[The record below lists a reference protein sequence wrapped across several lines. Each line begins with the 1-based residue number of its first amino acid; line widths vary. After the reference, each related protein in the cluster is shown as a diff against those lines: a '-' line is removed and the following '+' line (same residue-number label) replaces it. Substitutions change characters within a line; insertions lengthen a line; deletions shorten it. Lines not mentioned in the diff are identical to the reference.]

1 MGIPSRSSQMRSQRL
16 TIDDD
21 DDLKWLEA
29 LNENFAPQLS
39 PHERFGRH
47 ASPKSRNRSFS
58 PHRNRSASPPAVR
71 RVGGGFEYLPS
82 KGAAEN
88 NMLMAMPP
96 AFYHEA
102 PAKSQ
107 ELHRNLRA
115 SSPHRFEEGDIQI
128 LEDILRLAERTAHE
142 DALNGRGQDS
152 ITLLRLLKAYD
163 IVLRKNNLI
172 PAEDTFYYRLLLK
185 LSLDPDPDWWA
196 KLEREAG
203 KLNGGKSV
211 SWGANQ
217 MQLLSPSRQQPLYS
231 TSPRGRAPR
240 AAGWTRS
247 IAGPARAA
255 QSSGLLANPL
265 ACWPILRPAGQS
277 SGLLANPPACWPI
290 LWPAG
295 GAVEPCPEGSRGEWE
310 ELATEARWLGC
321 GAGSLRAGEVGRAS
335 SRLPSEPVRW
345 GRGLLQAPLRADTKL
360 GARSPTMNESA
371 NKYSQD
377 HRLLSRCLRAWR
389 QHSRALVA
397 ARVMREHAVENW
409 MIAVSFWECRT
420 LARCMYRWSARHKV
434 FVIHALS
441 TWADNC
447 KLSCLRW
454 WQRMASRMRWGSLA
468 SAAFFTDHCTT
479 KAMIAWRL
487 YITGLIYKTHDF
499 AKAIAHWR
507 GAEMDKVLAAW
518 RKLCLEKVD
527 VGLMR
532 LELMAGHNARRYLKA
547 WSRTARQESFIR
559 RCEGNVDYQRQMGVK
574 TRLWIKWRA
583 EYKLRNKH
591 HSILTRA
598 AQRFR
603 KRSLSSGFSGWLA
616 NTIGHRTA
624 SEKMYRCIRRLKQ
637 RRLYMALAQWRT
649 RTLRSGTLMTA
660 AHNVVQR
667 MVHRSLGRGFYT
679 WKGWLSRR
687 ADKYVV
693 LSGAVNTIVNG
704 AAIRCIRAWRETV
717 GEFTQLRLLGLKTLS
732 RLRNLTLYWV
742 WNAWS
747 VVVGHGK
754 WQRGSLTKG
763 LMRMTKGL
771 LGRGWGGWDDFM
783 KMRKYEYAIIARV
796 AEMPAR
802 RFQEQAWGTWREA
815 FGLRHKMY
823 GAIKS
828 IRCGCGSR
836 ALRQWKEVWQHA
848 KWRRS
853 TLMRAAQLLMKRG
866 TARAMSSWRH
876 WYRTLR
882 HHRFILAPV
891 IYRLKN
897 RLLFG
902 ALQAMRA
909 NAANVRNTMM
919 AIGRA
924 GRHWQNR
931 SMSAAYVQWENYAQV
946 CSYQRVLLESG
957 LRFLKHTLE
966 RKSLASWRDFV
977 EHKVVLGDNLRRAGN
992 LFFKRSSALA
1002 MASWREVLQD
1012 HSQKRDR
1019 LAKILVHMSM
1029 FGASIALATWRK
1041 FLSDCHHKAGQV
1053 DSSIRHW
1060 LSGSLGRC
1068 WGRWREYMAERAT
1081 KYSKLRKAG
1090 GKWFLKNAAA
1100 AWQGWLE
1107 RHMYYME
1114 LKLKLRRA
1122 AGSWQNRS
1130 LSGAFAAWQ
1139 DGMGYVKET
1148 RALIKGAA
1156 KHLLRGRETRA
1167 LEAWISVTDYKRQM
1181 ADKMKRAGAFM
1192 LNREISKAFTSWDA
1206 FTQRQQ
1212 KTRLAAMRLVRR
1224 TETAAL
1230 AAWRAYLVQK
1240 AHLGGLL
1247 SKSMAHF
1254 INGALGAALQTWIE
1268 STKEL
1273 KQEAKAGLRAAGH
1286 WLHGT
1291 AGRTFAWWQEVT
1303 SIRVVQ
1309 KQKCVKVLSRLANR
1323 NLALAFDTLYENMSK
1338 QINSRKSLGFWTNQC
1353 SVQALNRWKEFKA
1366 ESVDLRA
1373 KLEKGTRMWRGGALG
1388 RSFLWWSVETQR
1400 KATHARKCT
1409 YMLVRLING
1418 TAARAFDTWRR
1429 ETAAA
1434 NWKQEVIERTFDFW
1448 VNSLQ
1453 RKALQCWVSQVAHA
1467 ERMMQGL
1474 ERAVALWTNRIV
1486 GGSLHH
1492 WRDQAKHNADLYGR
1506 AHKVIGRM
1514 KNKLAAQVLELW
1526 RCTAA
1531 EQKELRGKM
1540 QAIMARWQRLEL
1552 SYGMDGWKE
1561 YMGVSLDRK
1570 QRLSKAAAHWT
1581 MQHAVMALEA
1591 WYTLHSKW
1599 KVAGRRWLNAVMG
1612 SSFNTW
1618 CDMALTQNITKRKL
1632 EKAMGRWRDRL
1643 LFEAFNQLYW
1653 HWWETKSARK
1663 SLGMFTKNTSF
1674 RAMNQWK
1681 DFVVLSKARHGA
1693 ARSPLHDMRPSGGAP
1708 ISGLLRFE
1716 RIAGNASKGA
1726 ATAEL
1731 YYKGMMYWWQAAAW
1745 RSFNKWQECTKR
1757 SVHRSG
1763 ILEGAF
1769 VRMVNRLLAASWS
1782 TWREFYAVH
1791 STLRLKGEAGVQR
1804 WQSSHEGRAFRQWQ
1818 HFIYMRDLARQG
1830 AMLFIHNALMR
1841 SFRQWA
1847 DFITEGFEMADK
1859 FEKAA
1864 RAFFYRTVASGLRT
1878 WQASVVDAKWMR
1890 RRLKSV
1896 ALHWSHTMMAYGWA
1910 GWVVNHEY
1918 CVEQKAKA
1926 KRAATFLTN
1935 YHAGLGFRAW
1945 LDFAERQ
1952 VEAKARAK
1960 RAVMHAL
1967 ETALFKAFDKW
1978 AYHAEFEPLIRRASA
1993 FWTNGMLVGVLAA
2006 WKWNLTN
2013 SARRERMM
2021 RTVCLTY
2028 INRLLMVGWQT
2039 WLEAIVV
2046 AQERRR
2052 KTAVALGKLR
2062 NHHLVGPFSTW
2073 RETTDMNLD
2082 LQGKM
2087 LQIVQR
2093 MRLSLLSAATQQWRR
2108 EAVHL
2113 RWQYEQAHTCIMK
2126 VMNRVATSALNTWQ
2140 NAVVTAAENRAMT
2153 MRALN
2158 FFFKRTLI
2166 LGWTQWLEQS
2176 VRQVA
2181 ARESMYRALDLM
2193 LNIYRGKAWRTWHE
2207 VLRRRQVLQKSL
2219 GKIMLR
2225 ELSYG
2230 MMGWMDLMQ
2239 RKQQFADVR
2248 QMYRT
2253 RIMRR
2258 AFDSFL
2264 HRMFLIHVAK
2274 RGLYK
2279 MANQRVVVAW
2289 DTWRYWM
2296 KVCDTNLSMARDLM
2310 FRVVM
2315 RIKHE
2320 LLHAALISLQH
2331 NMVVKHGLT
2340 RISARLMNLEVHRA
2354 FTQWSDFAW
2363 KSCRSKALLRR
2374 VLQGTRESF
2383 FLGWAETTMEEK
2395 EIKVLARELCAR
2407 FEDRREDL
2415 VSQCVAIVAKWRNF
2429 DLWRVFYTW
2438 SYHAT
2443 WDKRERI
2450 GALLAFE
2457 YHHGAVL
2464 RSALHRMRDAVQFTH
2479 KLERSAAFWAAGSA
2493 GRALQTWKD
2502 WTAQIH
2508 SMRGQLAR
2516 SLVHWSHRL
2525 GLLMFGEWRCILI
2538 DKKRMKY
2545 QHAKSLYWWAKVL
2558 YQKAFFFWYHA
2569 TRNAACYRRWEA
2581 ACGTS
2586 LGKHKLRRV
2595 MREWLDLAIELRQ
2608 LRLALESLYR
2618 RSVCNRLIEALEAWQ
2633 DWVVLWKKHRHVM
2646 QALYCGR
2653 YLSHYFSMWKKA
2665 LAFLHVYRRH
2675 KHTSLMHLVTKT
2687 CRTYFLCWRQLIA
2700 ETNVLQSKMERIMQR
2715 WGNFNVS
2722 LAFSTLYWWKC
2733 TAQNRREA
2741 LKRSMT
2747 RLVHFTAWQGL
2758 HGWRSAVLRTQEL
2771 RDIIMQC
2778 VNRIRLKELSG
2789 AWEKWVGDTRAALSK
2804 GKKLDRAVNSWI
2816 NASLQKAVR
2825 MMQSYTK
2832 SEVSK
2837 RHKMVTATIRMVNM
2851 CVRPCPCS
2859 SEPETPSGAPL
2870 RPDPDDALGL
2880 DFDLAEMPGI
2890 ALCSAPKRFCVWH
2903 AGRTGTCGAVG
2914 ETGAGRV
2921 VAAEGRFL
2929 SKAFRTMVEF
2939 TCQQVSRRRKLM
2951 QILSSKYIDQKRVA
2965 LVEWRSWVRYLV
2977 ESEAKVERNMN
2988 QMDLKILGEKWETW
3002 RTRVERCCKL
3012 RRVYN
3017 MCTRGMEMRAL
3028 QRWLEHHEELK
3039 DLRADRHSMRKVLMR
3054 AFFIIAS
3061 HKVDQKAKKAKMQR
3075 AGLLWMGGLR
3085 ERAVRGWR
3093 RCAELMRKLRRLMGS
3108 VARGLLRKALTEWA
3122 YETRVCLMLKLNGE
3136 ELASRGVLG
3145 FGHRMFQFWNKMMH
3159 ASRHHR
3165 IRLVAWFLAHWR
3177 TSVGIASNRRRVLLY
3192 AVQRLKGRNLQ
3203 NCWNGWRYLVHL
3215 IVTRRLRFIRKQQAL
3230 KTALAIGEETLR
3242 RKRRNLL
3249 LTVLA
3254 VWRMCVVRERTMMK
3268 LMRRQLRGSMNWAF
3282 VQWREVVDFMVEFR
3296 AKMEVANAFRH
3307 ETALLK
3313 YLQKWQDAVDLQKED
3328 MLRKVELALE
3338 FAFGQYTSYALV
3350 RWRAF
3355 ADHSRARRDVLRG
3368 ALVKIYAWEMEA
3380 IVRKIFVSW
3389 RDEMRYRDR
3398 EVGLIELADGHRMK
3412 RVAETCF
3419 LMWSS
3424 YTKAMRQPITEADFR
3439 HDPLWD
3445 GSDADWDSQ
3454 SNISSNSSGEHFG
3467 TSHHRTRAPRTSIT
3481 LPPGFLLAQPSVPP
3495 SMRMP
3500 DTPVSRLSSHAG
3512 EETESPAF
3520 SFSNL
3525 SQTSL
3530 DSTQVPESRGRR
3542 QEPPTAM
3549 ARTERAPGSSQSQSS
3564 ASREPSQERH
3574 STASRPPPS
3583 SKTRN
3588 MATPKTALNVGAPPV
3603 LKSMR
3608 TLSPKRG
3615 RSRNLSPKRQERTRH
3630 LVQRMA
3636 IMSGNDEALLDSPK
3650 ESLYA
3655 GLGKT
3660 SVRSSPRHLA
3670 RTSA

>member
-1 MGIPSRSSQMRSQRL
+1 MGDRSSPTAHPTLRHVATSLGNFSSGLAWEVYRS
-16 TIDDD
+16 T
-21 DDLKWLEA
+21 
-29 LNENFAPQLS
+29 LS
-39 PHERFGRH
+39 SGT
-47 ASPKSRNRSFS
+47 KGLL
-58 PHRNRSASPPAVR
+58 VQR

-115 SSPHRFEEGDIQI
+115 SSPHRFEEGDI
-128 LEDILRLAERTAHE
+128 
-142 DALNGRGQDS
+142 
-152 ITLLRLLKAYD
+152 
-163 IVLRKNNLI
+163 
-172 PAEDTFYYRLLLK
+172 
-185 LSLDPDPDWWA
+185 
-196 KLEREAG
+196 
-203 KLNGGKSV
+203 
-211 SWGANQ
+211 
-217 MQLLSPSRQQPLYS
+217 
-231 TSPRGRAPR
+231 
-240 AAGWTRS
+240 
-247 IAGPARAA
+247 
-255 QSSGLLANPL
+255 
-265 ACWPILRPAGQS
+265 
-277 SGLLANPPACWPI
+277 
-290 LWPAG
+290 
-295 GAVEPCPEGSRGEWE
+295 
-310 ELATEARWLGC
+310 
-321 GAGSLRAGEVGRAS
+321 
-335 SRLPSEPVRW
+335 
-345 GRGLLQAPLRADTKL
+345 
-360 GARSPTMNESA
+360 
-371 NKYSQD
+371 
-377 HRLLSRCLRAWR
+377 
-389 QHSRALVA
+389 
-397 ARVMREHAVENW
+397 
-409 MIAVSFWECRT
+409 
-420 LARCMYRWSARHKV
+420 
-434 FVIHALS
+434 
-441 TWADNC
+441 
-447 KLSCLRW
+447 
-454 WQRMASRMRWGSLA
+454 QRMASRMRWGSLA

-836 ALRQWKEVWQHA
+836 ALRQWKEEDVSTTPPRGPVNDSASIYSSGNGVHLGSGIRPLDFEPCPEGSRGEWEELATEARWLGCGADTKLGARSPTMNESANKAATWPSTSSFLSPVLVELLFEDSLAALTFLRRGILEDILRLAERTAHEDALNGRGQDSITLLRLLKAYDIVLRKNNLIPAEDTFYYRLLLKLSLDPDPDWWA
-848 KWRRS
+848 KLEREAGKLNGGKS
-853 TLMRAAQLLMKRG
+853 V
-866 TARAMSSWRH
+866 S

-1570 QRLSKAAAHWT
+1570 QRLSK
-1581 MQHAVMALEA
+1581 MALEA

-1681 DFVVLSKARHGA
+1681 DFVVLSK
-1693 ARSPLHDMRPSGGAP
+1693 
-1708 ISGLLRFE
+1708 
-1716 RIAGNASKGA
+1716 

-2340 RISARLMNLEVHRA
+2340 RISARLMNLE
-2354 FTQWSDFAW
+2354 
-2363 KSCRSKALLRR
+2363 
-2374 VLQGTRESF
+2374 
-2383 FLGWAETTMEEK
+2383 
-2395 EIKVLARELCAR
+2395 
-2407 FEDRREDL
+2407 
-2415 VSQCVAIVAKWRNF
+2415 
-2429 DLWRVFYTW
+2429 
-2438 SYHAT
+2438 
-2443 WDKRERI
+2443 
-2450 GALLAFE
+2450 
-2457 YHHGAVL
+2457 
-2464 RSALHRMRDAVQFTH
+2464 FTH

-2700 ETNVLQSKMERIMQR
+2700 ETNVLQSKAKLAETENTGATAMHPYKYTVQSPMVESPRGDLPSSEVADHPSPPGRQFALPLSPAERALIVPEVRDNPPADECTPAPSGQRDSVEWTESATKEFERVVKILVIPETSTSEERAHEKRLKKLQKFVNKWLRRRVHRAFTQWSDFAWKSCRSKALLRRVLQGTRESFFLGWAETTMEEKEIKVLARELCARFEDRREDLVSQCVAIVAKWRNFDLWRVFYTWSYHATWDKRERI
-2715 WGNFNVS
+2715 GAL
-2722 LAFSTLYWWKC
+2722 LAFEYHHGAVLRTLYWWKC

-2851 CVRPCPCS
+2851 
-2859 SEPETPSGAPL
+2859 
-2870 RPDPDDALGL
+2870 
-2880 DFDLAEMPGI
+2880 
-2890 ALCSAPKRFCVWH
+2890 
-2903 AGRTGTCGAVG
+2903 
-2914 ETGAGRV
+2914 
-2921 VAAEGRFL
+2921 FL

-3660 SVRSSPRHLA
+3660 S
-3670 RTSA
+3670 